1 MTEKLLSGTI
11 EEVAEQAQRLL
22 ASEAP
27 DAWCQAQ
34 EWDSRIDCEI
44 KLPDGSVVGE
54 MVLLSE
60 ATEARIR
67 AAGERL
73 MKRKM
78 GIPVALQD
86 ELKPPILLV
95 RTPPK

>member
-1 MTEKLLSGTI
+1 MTEKPLSGTI

-22 ASEAP
+22 RSAAP

-44 KLPDGSVVGE
+44 KLSDGSVVGE

-78 GIPVALQD
+78 GIPVALQH
-86 ELKPPILLV
+86 ELKPPIMIV
-95 RTPPK
+95 RKPSK

>member
-11 EEVAEQAQRLL
+11 EEVAAQAQRLL
-22 ASEAP
+22 ASVAP
-27 DAWCQAQ
+27 GAWCQTQ

-73 MKRKM
+73 MKRKI